1 MLLERIEFI
10 TVTPIAF
17 PDPPLLSAAGA
28 HEPLALRAVVQV
40 HTTSG
45 YVGLGECHGSAA
57 LLRDIETVAGELVG
71 IKISDIAVAR
81 QRAAILLA
89 HTRADRAFS
98 PLEVGMLD
106 AFGQCLGVRVVDLLG
121 GEVRDQ
127 VEFCGYLFYKWS
139 SHLDVDHE
147 DCWGAVA
154 SSEDVVA
161 LARVMYDRYGFR
173 SWKLKGGVHTI
184 GEELE
189 AVRALRVAFPESSIR
204 IDPNCRWTLDSS
216 YEVAEQ
222 LSGIVDYLEDPC
234 NGLANM
240 ARLKESSPVPLA
252 TNMLA
257 EDFAKHMEVLQT
269 GAADIVLLD
278 HHVVGGL
285 QRAVVLSQICQAWG
299 LRTAMHSNSHL
310 GISLA
315 AMTHLAATVS
325 SEVYSND
332 THYPWNEKHDILQGG
347 PLQINEGILRVPE
360 GPGLGVQLDED
371 LLGEAHERYLASN
384 IRERRDSDY
393 ARRHTPLFKAHHGTW
408 TMRDS
413 GWPSR

>member
-1 MLLERIEFI
+1 MRSERIERI
-10 TVTPIAF
+10 TLTPIAF

-40 HTTSG
+40 RTTSG

-57 LLRDIETVAGELVG
+57 LLRDIDTVACELVG
-71 IKISDIAVAR
+71 IRISDIAAAR
-81 QRAAILLA
+81 QRASILLTHA
-89 HTRADRAFS
+89 RADRAFA

-121 GEVRDQ
+121 GEVRDR
-127 VEFCGYLFYKWS
+127 VEFCGYLFYKWG
-139 SHLDVDHE
+139 SHLDAQHD
-147 DCWGAVA
+147 DSWGAVA
-154 SSEDVVA
+154 SPEDLVA
-161 LARVMYDRYGFR
+161 LAQVMYDQYGFR

-184 GEELE
+184 SEELQ
-189 AVRALRVAFPESSIR
+189 AVRALEVAFPESSIR
-204 IDPNCRWTLDSS
+204 IDPNCRWTLSAS

-234 NGLANM
+234 DGLANM
-240 ARLKESSPVPLA
+240 ARLKSNSPVPLA

-257 EDFAKHMEVLQT
+257 EDFATHMAVFES
-269 GAADIVLLD
+269 GAANIVLLD

-285 QRAVVLSQICQAWG
+285 QRAVALSQLCQAWG
-299 LRTAMHSNSHL
+299 VGTAMHSNSHL

-315 AMTHLAATVS
+315 AITHLAATVS
-325 SEVYSND
+325 GEVYSND

-347 PLQINEGILRVPE
+347 PLQISEGVLRVPK

-393 ARRHTPLFKAHHGTW
+393 ARRHTPLFEANHGTW